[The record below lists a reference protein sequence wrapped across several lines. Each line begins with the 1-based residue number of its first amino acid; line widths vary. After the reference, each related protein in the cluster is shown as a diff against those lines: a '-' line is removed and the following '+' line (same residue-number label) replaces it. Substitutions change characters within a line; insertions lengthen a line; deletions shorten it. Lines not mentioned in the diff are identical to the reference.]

1 MRTINKRFEIA
12 SPAILGVQR
21 FPIST
26 QRREDA
32 LVPYYLPI
40 PEEVQ
45 VSSAPLQV
53 DGIHGL

>member
-1 MRTINKRFEIA
+1 MGTIDKRFEIA
-12 SPAILGVQR
+12 SPAIFGVQS

-45 VSSAPLQV
+45 VSSAPFQV
-53 DGIHGL
+53 NGIHGL